1 MWELCEAYERDRT
14 KRGVHD
20 FNDVLSPALAEVVRS
35 AERPPYSAVVADDAF
50 DGLRSSGRTCDGCF
64 RERSVVGRGPR
75 SPRQRVHPLGASSA
89 RHPVVTGHS

>member
-50 DGLRSSGRTCDGCF
+50 DGLRSSGRTCGTGV
-64 RERSVVGRGPR
+64 SGRGPWSEEAR
-75 SPRQRVHPLGASSA
+75 GPHVSAYIPSA
-89 RHPVVTGHS
+89 RARHGIP